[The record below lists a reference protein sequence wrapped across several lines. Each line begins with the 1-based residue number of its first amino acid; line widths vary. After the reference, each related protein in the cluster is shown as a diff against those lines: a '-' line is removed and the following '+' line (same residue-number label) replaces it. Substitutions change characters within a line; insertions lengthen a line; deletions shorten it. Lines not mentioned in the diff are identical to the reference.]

1 MLIII
6 NKCGPKTRCE
16 IETADR
22 RRRRVDGRWPYK
34 NAAEMLIELI
44 IIQINGAV
52 DAAATR
58 YLPFIN
64 AALSCIYIC
73 IFSCSFFTI
82 ASFFIYSHAAHN
94 YATSPLLAT
103 KTKNAARAHLAYG
116 QKNVKQKKVTESPRE
131 DGQQKQDFFLR
142 FDIWNLNTS
151 VFFLFFVF
159 YSLAV
164 VI

>member
-58 YLPFIN
+58 YFPFIN
-64 AALSCIYIC
+64 AALSCIYILY
-73 IFSCSFFTI
+73 IFLLIFYHRIVF
-82 ASFFIYSHAAHN
+82 Y
-94 YATSPLLAT
+94 LLACG
-103 KTKNAARAHLAYG
+103 A
-116 QKNVKQKKVTESPRE
+116 
-131 DGQQKQDFFLR
+131 
-142 FDIWNLNTS
+142 
-151 VFFLFFVF
+151 
-159 YSLAV
+159 
-164 VI
+164 